1 MFCCMELRY
10 FLKLANKRERAEVA
24 EVCHGSVSYLYQIAG
39 SHRHASPLMATRIE
53 LATQHV
59 AKETN
64 GRLQAVPRE
73 SLVKHPEIFAG
84 LGDTLASYWAD
95 SV

>member
-1 MFCCMELRY
+1 M
-10 FLKLANKRERAEVA
+10 A

-59 AKETN
+59 AKASD
-64 GRLQAVPRE
+64 GRLHTVPRE

-84 LGDTLASYWAD
+84 LGDTLASTGAD

>member
-1 MFCCMELRY
+1 
-10 FLKLANKRERAEVA
+10 
-24 EVCHGSVSYLYQIAG
+24 
-39 SHRHASPLMATRIE
+39 MATRIE

-84 LGDTLASYWAD
+84 LGDTLASYWR
-95 SV
+95 

>member
-1 MFCCMELRY
+1 MFCCMELRH

-39 SHRHASPLMATRIE
+39 AHRHASPLMATRIE
-53 LATQHV
+53 LATQRV
-59 AKETN
+59 AQATN

-84 LGDTLASYWAD
+84 LGDTLASDGID

>member
-1 MFCCMELRY
+1 MELRH

-39 SHRHASPLMATRIE
+39 AHRHASPLMATRIE
-53 LATQHV
+53 LATQRV
-59 AKETN
+59 AQATQ

-73 SLVKHPEIFAG
+73 SLVKHPEIFSG
-84 LGDTLASYWAD
+84 VGETLATDELDPA
-95 SV
+95 